1 MNPQT
6 LTHPLDRLTQP
17 ERNLEGLRQNA
28 VAIIER
34 GRPSA
39 NLFRLYSL
47 WHWVEL
53 AYWLNYH
60 VGEVEAENARLR
72 AMLDERQP
80 VAWPVSEAAR

>member
-1 MNPQT
+1 MTT

-17 ERNLEGLRQNA
+17 THNLEGLRQNA
-28 VAIIER
+28 VDIIEK

-39 NLFRLYSL
+39 SMFRLYSI

-80 VAWPVSEAAR
+80 MAWPVSEGVR